1 MAVRRKRP
9 RKPRDDHSTRVTTL
23 GALGMSGAAGGDLGA
38 AADIIAG
45 KARELASGWS
55 RQVPG
60 SIRVDVSG
68 QTATI
73 SSQVG
78 PAYPNEVAGVRHP
91 TFGHEPWVTN
101 QHRPFLGPAADAAGD
116 QAMNRYAQKID
127 KWAKQAGFR

>member
-1 MAVRRKRP
+1 MAVRRKRR

-38 AADIIAG
+38 AADIIAD
-45 KARELASGWS
+45 KARELAGWS
-55 RQVPG
+55 HRVPG

-91 TFGHEPWVTN
+91 TFGHSPWKTN
-101 QHRPFLGPAADAAGD
+101 QHRPFLSPAADAAGD